1 MIWTLALALWSTLAA
16 GAYLMLSRDVLRCVV
31 GLSLLGTALN
41 LWLLGLGRS
50 GSVQPAIV
58 PAGQLVLGLAANP
71 VPQALVLTA
80 IVIGLAMMGF
90 ALVLVMQLVR
100 QTDEEDATA
109 LRWAEPVPDDPVKP
123 PVSS

>member
-58 PAGQLVLGLAANP
+58 PAGQLVLGLTANP